1 MIANKC
7 KWLWMNVND
16 FECIMN
22 ECKLFGMNV
31 NDSKWM

>member
-1 MIANKC
+1 MIANEC
-7 KWLWMNVND
+7 KWFWTYVND
-16 FECIMN
+16 CECIMN